1 MPLMLRFSQLASKV
15 IVVALTTQTLT
26 ARISEAMKAA
36 GVSQRALAAAIGL
49 DPPTLSKALSG
60 KRGFKPLELA
70 LISETLGV
78 PVQDLLADRT
88 AVVERQLVAARVQ
101 PDASPA
107 AENAL
112 ARVEQMLELDELLA
126 ELGFPGPPAHKPQR
140 DPRGQPYRQGE
151 LLAQRLR
158 SQAGL
163 GDADLPTEVSQLAGE
178 VEDKFNVDV
187 AIEPLD
193 AGLDGLAITRGNYNL
208 IMVSSS
214 IAAHRQRYTI
224 AHDLGHLVAGDRGDI
239 IDENINFS
247 RTPEESRANAFAAAF
262 LMPANPL
269 RTAFGDLSA
278 PTDQLIAD
286 LLARYRVSL
295 DALAFRLH
303 NLNIINADGRDAVRR
318 MSSVRIALRQGR
330 ASDLQARHDRR
341 WPGGLLRRAVE
352 AYVKGKISIRPIA
365 QLVKVDP
372 DILLEELAPPRLS
385 PTGMLPGGDADDELV
400 PML

>member
-1 MPLMLRFSQLASKV
+1 MLRFSQLSSKLAG
-15 IVVALTTQTLT
+15 VALTTETLT
-26 ARISEAMKAA
+26 TRISEAMKVA

-70 LISETLGV
+70 LISETLSV

-88 AVVERQLVAARVQ
+88 APAERESVAARVQ

-107 AENAL
+107 AESAL
-112 ARVEQMLELDELLA
+112 ARVNQMLELNDLLS
-126 ELGFPGPPAHKPQR
+126 ELGFPGLPAHKPQR
-140 DPRGQPYRQGE
+140 HARGQPHQQGE

-163 GDADLPTEVSQLAGE
+163 GDADLPTDVSQLASD
-178 VEDKFNVDV
+178 VEDKFNIDV
-187 AIEPLD
+187 AIEPLEP
-193 AGLDGLAITRGNYNL
+193 GLDGLAITRGDYNL

-224 AHDLGHLVAGDRGDI
+224 AHELGHLVAGDRGDT

-247 RTPEESRANAFAAAF
+247 KTPEESRANAFAAAF
-262 LMPANPL
+262 LMPANAL
-269 RTAFGDLSA
+269 RTAVGDKSA
-278 PTDQLIAD
+278 PTEQLIAD

-303 NLNIINADGRDAVRR
+303 NLGLINAAGRDAVRR
-318 MSSVRIALRQGR
+318 MSSARIALRQGR
-330 ASDLQARHDRR
+330 ASDLQARHDRH

-352 AYVKGKISIRPIA
+352 AYVKGRISVRPIA

-372 DILLEELAPPRLS
+372 DTLLEELAPPRLS
-385 PTGMLPGGDADDELV
+385 PAGTLPGGEDDELV

>member
-1 MPLMLRFSQLASKV
+1 MLRFSQLPSKV
-15 IVVALTTQTLT
+15 VVMALTTETLT
-26 ARISEAMKAA
+26 ARIAAAMKAA

-78 PVQDLLADRT
+78 PVQQLLADPELD
-88 AVVERQLVAARVQ
+88 VEPESVLARVQ
-101 PDASPA
+101 PDANPV

-112 ARVEQMLELDELLA
+112 ARVRQMLEFNELLT
-126 ELGFPGPPAHKPQR
+126 ELGFPAAPARQSQR
-140 DPRGQPYRQGE
+140 HPRGNPYQQGE
-151 LLAQRLR
+151 ILAQRLR

-163 GDADLPTEVSQLAGE
+163 GDADLPTDVGQLASD
-178 VEDKFNVDV
+178 VEDKFNIDV
-187 AIEPLD
+187 AIEPLEP
-193 AGLDGLAITRGNYNL
+193 GLDGLAIARGNYRL

-224 AHDLGHLVAGDRGDI
+224 AHELGHLAAGDRGDI

-247 RTPEESRANAFAAAF
+247 KTPEESRANAFAAAF
-262 LMPANPL
+262 LMPANAL
-269 RTAFGDLSA
+269 QTAVGNQSA

-303 NLNIINADGRDAVRR
+303 NLNIIDAAARDAVRR
-318 MSSVRIALRQGR
+318 MSSARIALRQGR
-330 ASDLQARHDRR
+330 ASDLQARHDWR

-352 AYVKGKISIRPIA
+352 AYAKGQISIRPIA
-365 QLVKVDP
+365 QLVRVDP
-372 DILLEELAPPRLS
+372 DTLLEELAPPRLS
-385 PTGMLPGGDADDELV
+385 PAGTLPAGEGDDELV